1 MIWNYRITE
10 FRLCVKGNSQVR
22 SFTRVFMDLSTD
34 EALRRAKLNLS
45 DRDKKGITRKE
56 MKKTSDEES
65 SQWAYYLPDK
75 KRLKNEK
82 RIAECNSLAIPPAW
96 IDVWICPDDR
106 GHIQATGV
114 DDKGRLQYRY
124 HPEWIEIKAI
134 MKFDG
139 ISGFA
144 EILPGLR
151 SQINKDLKLKEMTL
165 EKVSALVV
173 RLMDLYYIRV
183 GSDEYAKS
191 NESYGL
197 TTLKE
202 GHFKRITGKKAEGKH
217 DAIFSFTG
225 KSGKE
230 WNIIIEDDDLVQMIL
245 ETKKLGDEDKDQDL
259 FYYHN
264 LETDNHN
271 DLKAEHINSYIGDV
285 TGKSFTAKDFRTWAA
300 SWKCGSRLASVAS
313 GISGKELDSW
323 LQKLKQVEAIEK
335 LISEDGKIPIDNE
348 TDRNKAMLAV
358 IDTVAADLGNT
369 RAVCRSSYIHP
380 FFMDSFIDGSLKS
393 KWDVAKKK
401 GTIKGMEKDEATAL
415 HALRG

>member
-22 SFTRVFMDLSTD
+22 SFTRRFMDLSTD
-34 EALRRAKLNLS
+34 EALKRAKLNLS
-45 DRDKKGITRKE
+45 DRNQKGITRKE
-56 MKKTSDEES
+56 LKSSSDEKSLE
-65 SQWAYYLPDK
+65 WAYYLPNK
-75 KRLKNEK
+75 KRLQNEK

-96 IDVWICPDDR
+96 KDVWICPDDR

-124 HPEWIEIKAI
+124 HPDWIEIKAI

-144 EILPGLR
+144 EILPSLR
-151 SQINKDLKLKEMTL
+151 SQINKDLKSKDMTL

-173 RLMDLYYIRV
+173 RLMDLYHIRV

-191 NESYGL
+191 NDSYGL

-217 DAIFSFTG
+217 DAVFSFTG
-225 KSGKE
+225 KSGKD
-230 WNIIIEDDDLVQMIL
+230 WNITIEDDDLVQMIL
-245 ETKKLGDEDKDQDL
+245 DTKKLGDEHKDQDL

-271 DLKAEHINSYIGDV
+271 DLKAEHINSYIREI

-300 SWKCGSRLASVAS
+300 TWKCGSRLAKVSA
-313 GISGKELDSW
+313 GISGNELKSW
-323 LQKLKQVEAIEK
+323 LEDLSQIEGIEK
-335 LISEDGKIPIDNE
+335 LISEDEKIPIE
-348 TDRNKAMLAV
+348 TDTERNKAMLAV

-380 FFMDSFIDGSLKS
+380 FFMDSFLDGSLQS
-393 KWDVAKKK
+393 KWTEAKKK
-401 GTIKGMEKDEATAL
+401 GKIKGMEIDEATTL
-415 HALRG
+415 HALQG